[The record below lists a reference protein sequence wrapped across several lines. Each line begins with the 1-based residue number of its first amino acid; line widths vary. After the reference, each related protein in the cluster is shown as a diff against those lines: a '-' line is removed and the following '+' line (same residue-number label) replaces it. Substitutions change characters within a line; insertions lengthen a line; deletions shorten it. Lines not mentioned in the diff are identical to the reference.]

1 MQGLAL
7 VDYDNMC
14 EARGTGRRGRTGQ
27 RWTQVDFERRTAGL
41 LDAITRVFSVAVP
54 ELRELDVRF
63 YGGWTD
69 ERGIPSPAAFRL
81 LQVVSALRG
90 RRGGVIVRPSLA
102 FAMCELPGVILRG
115 TVRMRSKNKRQKMVD
130 GMLGCDA
137 RFAAAGGQVP
147 VGIVTDDD
155 DLVPAALSARAA
167 GSQRVMWMRPRPAGA
182 GLNDDILLALG
193 LQIRHCEDSANA

>member
-14 EARGTGRRGRTGQ
+14 GARDKGRRGRTGE
-27 RWTQVDFERRTAGL
+27 RWTPADFERRTTDL
-41 LDAITRVFSVAVP
+41 VDAITRVFSAACP
-54 ELRELDVRF
+54 ELRELDVRL
-63 YGGWTD
+63 YGGWID
-69 ERGIPSPAAFRL
+69 EHGIPSPAAFRL

-90 RRGGVIVRPSLA
+90 RRGGLIVRPSLA

-137 RFAAAGGQVP
+137 AFMAASGEVR

-155 DLVPAALSARAA
+155 ALVPAALSAQAA
-167 GSQRVMWMRPRPAGA
+167 GPQGLVWMRPRPVGR
-182 GLNDDILLALG
+182 GLNDRRLLDLG
-193 LQIRHCEDSANA
+193 VQIRHCGDRADA

>member
-27 RWTQVDFERRTAGL
+27 HWTEVDFERRTAGL
-41 LDAITRVFSVAVP
+41 VDAITRVFSIAVP
-54 ELRELDVRF
+54 ELRELDVRL

-69 ERGIPSPAAFRL
+69 ERGIPSPTAFRL

-90 RRGGVIVRPSLA
+90 RRHGVVVRPSLA
-102 FAMCELPGVILRG
+102 FAMCEFPAVILRG

-137 RFAAAGGQVP
+137 MFAAAGGQVP

-155 DLVPAALSARAA
+155 DLVPAALSAQAA
-167 GSQRVMWMRPRPAGA
+167 GPQPVVWMRSRRLGR
-182 GLNDDILLALG
+182 GLNDRRLSDLG
-193 LQIRHCEDSANA
+193 LQICHCEGTADA